1 MTQLEKFNKY
11 KNLYAIHSLV
21 SNAKFSMTDGD
32 LSTLQWYDDNTSPRP
47 TDAEIE
53 QKAQELLVQFEQN
66 EYQRQRAL
74 EYPRIQD
81 QLDMLY
87 HDIKSGN
94 LQNGTWV
101 EAIEEVKN
109 TFPKPE

>member
-1 MTQLEKFNKY
+1 MTQLEKFNKF
-11 KNLYAIHSLV
+11 KNLYAIHNLV
-21 SNAKFSMTDGD
+21 PNAKFSMIDGD
-32 LSTLQWYDDNTSPRP
+32 LTTLTWYDGNDLPRP
-47 TDAEIE
+47 TDSEIE
-53 QKAQELLVQFEQN
+53 QKAQELLVQFQQN

-74 EYPRIQD
+74 EYPKIQE

-94 LQNGTWV
+94 LENGTWI

>member
-1 MTQLEKFNKY
+1 MTQLEKFNKL

-32 LSTLQWYDDNTSPRP
+32 LSTLRWYEDNLSPRP
-47 TDAEIE
+47 TDSEIE
-53 QKAQELLVQFEQN
+53 QKAQELLIQFEKN
-66 EYQRQRAL
+66 DYQRKRAL
-74 EYPRIQD
+74 EYPRIQE
-81 QLDMLY
+81 QLDMLF

-94 LQNGTWV
+94 LENGTWI